1 MLNHNDVLP
10 RLMGRPPEVN
20 DKFDTVHILQSF
32 NNDRIVPGPLIP
44 KLTNL
49 DFLPA
54 EEEKK
59 KRDFSKVVALLWE
72 SADSLFCSR
81 MPVLY
86 FSNYI
91 LNE

>member
-1 MLNHNDVLP
+1 MINLTLYTFYNRSIMIELFQN
-10 RLMGRPPEVN
+10 
-20 DKFDTVHILQSF
+20 
-32 NNDRIVPGPLIP
+32 PGPLFP

-49 DFLPA
+49 DFLA
-54 EEEKK
+54 AGEEKK